1 MFGISVVS
9 KSAFC
14 DLLQSQVTIRKRC
27 ALQKKKIKP
36 YLGGIEPREEERS
49 KMQRNDGKYSWFW
62 NGPYTNS
69 LYYNAHV
76 IKSKCNT
83 IRHFMFLL
91 DIYYLDIAS
100 LLCLPWKVKT
110 NFLPSSPRSRLVMKH
125 LPPKI
130 IAALYAAVLH
140 VKRGMWNSFILQ
152 GAGLPRRT
160 SIAFTFLLF
169 FNSYFATSH
178 IF

>member
-1 MFGISVVS
+1 
-9 KSAFC
+9 
-14 DLLQSQVTIRKRC
+14 
-27 ALQKKKIKP
+27 
-36 YLGGIEPREEERS
+36 
-49 KMQRNDGKYSWFW
+49 
-62 NGPYTNS
+62 
-69 LYYNAHV
+69 
-76 IKSKCNT
+76 
-83 IRHFMFLL
+83 MFLL

-152 GAGLPRRT
+152 GAGIPHRT
-160 SIAFTFLLF
+160 SIAFTFLSFF

-178 IF
+178 IFEVILKEIRTTSIFSTLFIDENGKMKSSNWKEKDSQNRCNRENYSFMQLLNFLNGTVKFSTANILVSRLKKKKE